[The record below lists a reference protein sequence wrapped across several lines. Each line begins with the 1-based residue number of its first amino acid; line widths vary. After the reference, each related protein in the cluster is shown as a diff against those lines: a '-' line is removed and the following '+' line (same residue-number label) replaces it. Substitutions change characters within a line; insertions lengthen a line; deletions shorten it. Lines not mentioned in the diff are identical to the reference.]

1 MAASCDTSVE
11 IGVQPVATNSGGVRG
26 PVFIVSM
33 WRAGSSLL
41 YALLNQHPQVA
52 LTYEADLPL
61 LTPMFWKPGF
71 LRDWAKRW
79 EFWNSALSRHGI
91 QGGAAGG
98 ASSRASFRASFPAAF
113 EAVHRGYAVD
123 QGATIWGDKSPNY
136 YDRMTWLGRRFPGAR
151 FLVVWRDPM
160 DTARSMAR
168 AAAGGSSYF
177 QKRGMRTRALVGY
190 RVFRRQYLGLVEAG
204 VPVHALDY
212 EDLIRDPRA
221 CMEGVCRFLQVP
233 FDDRVLTLENAD
245 RSATY
250 EGAHHESLRGNKIIA
265 NRERAEVL
273 EAAWKEKI
281 ARYVRWW
288 RRQEDGW
295 PVYPKLETPDGAEPT
310 VWERLVDRAGYR
322 FWKFFDW
329 FTVVVYSFAPLD
341 VLRRYRERKGT
352 RASS

>member
-11 IGVQPVATNSGGVRG
+11 IGVQPVVTNTGDVGG

-61 LTPMFWKPGF
+61 LTPVFWKPGF
-71 LRDWAKRW
+71 LRAWAKRW

-91 QGGAAGG
+91 VGDAGG
-98 ASSRASFRASFPAAF
+98 EASSRASFRTAF
-113 EAVHRGYAVD
+113 ESVHRGFAVD
-123 QGATIWGDKSPNY
+123 DRATIWGDKSPNY
-136 YDRMTWLGRRFPGAR
+136 YDRMTWLARQFPGAR

-177 QKRGMRTRALVGY
+177 KKRGMKTRALVGY
-190 RVFRRQYLGLVEAG
+190 RVFQRQYRALVEAG

-212 EDLIRDPRA
+212 EDLIRDTRA
-221 CMEGVCRFLQVP
+221 CMEGVCRFLQIP

-250 EGAHHESLRGNKIIA
+250 AGAHHESLRGNRIIST
-265 NRERAEVL
+265 RERVEIL
-273 EAAWKEKI
+273 EPAWQGKI
-281 ARYVRWW
+281 ARYVRLW

-295 PVYPKLETPDGAEPT
+295 PAYPKLGTLDGAEPT
-310 VWERLVDRAGYR
+310 FGERMLDQIGYGS
-322 FWKFFDW
+322 WKFFDW
-329 FTVVVYSFAPLD
+329 FTRVVYSFAPLS
-341 VLRRYRERKGT
+341 VLRRYRERKGA
-352 RASS
+352 RAES